1 MLIKILKRLAQ
12 GGLYSN
18 KLVAKELGI
27 GEGMVEQV
35 ITQLQNLG
43 YIERDDVE
51 KCSSSCDC
59 GSSKNG
65 SCCGNKDFMFFID
78 ELQYASI
85 LLNTKRSLSIS

>member
-27 GEGMVEQV
+27 DEGMVEQM

-43 YIERDDVE
+43 YIEKDVVSE
-51 KCSSSCDC
+51 CSAGCNC
-59 GSSKNG
+59 GDSKKK
-65 SCCGNKDFMFFID
+65 SCCGNNDIGVKIWKIT
-78 ELQYASI
+78 EKGKKTIQI
-85 LLNTKRSLSIS
+85 